1 MRCSV
6 EFDSKRFIRETKS
19 GLLLRFD
26 VTKAFNKSRDMML
39 REIEAIKAKHDL
51 GLPVIPQVEYHDIV
65 KGTVEEPFHDLVR
78 RRGCVIVK
86 GVFDRIQVSEWN
98 HEIGEYIDR
107 NDYLTAANK
116 KKIWT
121 NISAGLKML
130 PHRFLVF
137 TGRALKLWQGRQ
149 KVWQLQSVSSIGCI
163 IFLVL
168 LVPNSILRTILLTPI
183 ASVAVNQETQRL
195 ASHLIWT
202 ADPMKDGVIQ
212 PIRLYTVL
220 FTKEISKA
228 STHGRLLFARKR
240 ANMHRLLFARCFVL
254 FKDGLH

>member
-1 MRCSV
+1 M
-6 EFDSKRFIRETKS
+6 EFDAKRFIRETKFE
-19 GLLLRFD
+19 LLRRFD
-26 VTKAFNKSRDMML
+26 VAKAFVKSRDMML
-39 REIEAIKAKHDL
+39 REVEAIRTRHDAEL
-51 GLPVIPQVEYHDIV
+51 TVIPQVEYHEIV
-65 KGTVEEPFHDLVR
+65 KGAVEEPFRDLVR

-121 NISAGLKML
+121 NISAGLKTP

-137 TGRALKLWQGRQ
+137 TGRAHKLWQGRRR
-149 KVWQLQSVSSIGCI
+149 VWQLRSVSSIGFI
-163 IFLVL
+163 IFLVPW
-168 LVPNSILRTILLTPI
+168 VPNSILRTILLMPI
-183 ASVAVNQETQRL
+183 AFVAVSQETQRL
-195 ASHLIWT
+195 ASHHIWT

-228 STHGRLLFARKR
+228 STHGRLLFALKH
-240 ANMHRLLFARCFVL
+240 ANMHRLPFARCFVH
-254 FKDGLH
+254 FRDGLH